1 MAIHTF
7 RFVDLF
13 AGLGG
18 FHLALSRL
26 GGECVFASEW
36 KPLLQD
42 LYEKN
47 HGIRP
52 HGDITQVAPSE
63 IAAHDVLTAG
73 FPCQPFS
80 KAGDQL
86 GFECSEQGRLFFN
99 VEAIL
104 AAKRPAFFILE
115 NVPNLLK
122 HDGGSTW
129 RTIKTQLGALGYDVR
144 AERLSP
150 HHFGIPQVRERVY
163 IVGSQEPLTR
173 FEWPQTTTAPTSIE
187 DVLLPNPS
195 DAKPLSPQVERCLE
209 VWDEFLK
216 ASPED
221 LQLPSFP
228 LWSMEWGATYPFEA
242 ETPHARLARQ
252 GVEGL
257 NGYKGSH
264 GKLLTGLPTREAQ
277 LAALPSHARTPQLE
291 FPTWKKTF
299 IRQNREFFERNKSWI
314 RPWLPKIKEFPSSL
328 QKLEWNLQGEE
339 RSVWPHVVQ
348 FRASGVRIKRR
359 TTAPSLIAMTDT
371 QVPIIAWERRYMTPR
386 ECAALQSMQDLKYL
400 PSSRTQAFK
409 ALGNAVNTTVVERV
423 AQALLNGV
431 ENPKLAKR
439 REAAKTARFEEV
451 EAC

>member
-1 MAIHTF
+1 MAAHTF

-42 LYEKN
+42 LYEEN
-47 HGIRP
+47 FGIRP
-52 HGDITQVAPSE
+52 HGDITQVPPAEVAS
-63 IAAHDVLTAG
+63 HDVLTAG

-86 GFECSEQGRLFFN
+86 GFECTEQGKLFFN

-104 AAKRPAFFILE
+104 AAKRPAFFVLE

-122 HDGGSTW
+122 HAGGSTW
-129 RTIKTQLGALGYDVR
+129 RTIQAQLGALGYDVR

-163 IVGSQEPLTR
+163 IVGSLEPLTR
-173 FEWPQTTTAPTSIE
+173 FEWPEKSSGLTSIE
-187 DVLLPNPS
+187 DILLSNPS
-195 DAKPLSPQVERCLE
+195 DAKRLTPQVERCLE

-216 ASPED
+216 ASPVNQ
-221 LQLPSFP
+221 QLPSFP
-228 LWSMEWGATYPFEA
+228 IWSMEWGATYPYET
-242 ETPHARLARQ
+242 ETPYALFLRD
-252 GVEGL
+252 GVNGL
-257 NGYKGSH
+257 RDYKGSH
-264 GKLLTGLPTREAQ
+264 GRPLSGLPTREAQ
-277 LAALPSHARTPQLE
+277 LDALPSHARNPQLE

-299 IRQNREFFERNKSWI
+299 IRQNREFFERNKAWI
-314 RPWLPKIKEFPSSL
+314 KPWLPKIREFPSSL

-359 TTAPSLIAMTDT
+359 TTAPSLVAMTDT

-386 ECAALQSMQDLKYL
+386 ECAALQSMQDLRYL
-400 PSSRTQAFK
+400 PSSRIQAFK
-409 ALGNAVNTTVVERV
+409 ALGNAVNTTVVEKV
-423 AQALLNGV
+423 ARALLNGV
-431 ENPKLAKR
+431 EKPKIMGR
-439 REAAKTARFEEV
+439 SEAQKAGRFEEV
-451 EAC
+451 EVW